1 MKTGV
6 VILSLSQLSP
16 ESRSAVPP
24 GKKTALEAALLE
36 ALLDLVDRYWS
47 GCKSL
52 RGNEAFLGESGRNS
66 CLSMQT
72 HVWAH
77 PPGSIL
83 LAGAF
88 LLLGSGLCTL
98 WTLLISCHCPC
109 LLQAG
114 PLRCDT
120 QARRRQAP
128 RRPVA
133 AGFPPAALGIHGAHL
148 VAWFCWKCFLG
159 CLLHVAVF
167 MWGLERLKAAAVC
180 SEQTL

>member
-52 RGNEAFLGESGRNS
+52 RGNEAFLGESGRDS

-77 PPGSIL
+77 PPGSVL
-83 LAGAF
+83 LVVLSF
-88 LLLGSGLCTL
+88 SWVLGSV
-98 WTLLISCHCPC
+98 PF
-109 LLQAG
+109 G
-114 PLRCDT
+114 PSSSAVT
-120 QARRRQAP
+120 
-128 RRPVA
+128 V
-133 AGFPPAALGIHGAHL
+133 PACCRLGP
-148 VAWFCWKCFLG
+148 
-159 CLLHVAVF
+159 
-167 MWGLERLKAAAVC
+167 
-180 SEQTL
+180 